1 MGKEE
6 KAIAKKI
13 AEAAK
18 VLSPAKRE
26 YLIGFAEGVAAVNES
41 KKEDADAQAK
51 AYLDEKH
58 RQEGDGE

>member
-26 YLIGFAEGVAAVNES
+26 YLIGFAEGVAAATES
-41 KKEDADAQAK
+41 KDKPEDDKPAS
-51 AYLDEKH
+51 
-58 RQEGDGE
+58 

>member
-26 YLIGFAEGVAAVNES
+26 YLIGCAEGVAAVNES
-41 KKEDADAQAK
+41 RETNPSDDDKPAS
-51 AYLDEKH
+51 
-58 RQEGDGE
+58 